1 MRKRV
6 FLLLTSCLF
15 LVITSFFLVLGLF
28 KGQEVYGVVG
38 TLNIN
43 APTGSSWAPGG
54 IWNSSGNVGIG
65 TTNPAYPLS
74 VNANTN
80 GMTYSHVQN
89 LTAGTAA
96 GAGFRADSDT
106 AGGHVFALSG
116 SYTSLGSSQADSFIV
131 RSFTTSSGGL
141 ILAAAATNT
150 IRFYN
155 NDIENVRIDSNGNVG
170 IGTTN
175 PTVKLDV
182 AGDLNITGNTNI
194 CSLVAY
200 TGGVPS
206 SCPNGYYT
214 SSAIVG
220 PASGHVLCCKKL

>member
-1 MRKRV
+1 M
-6 FLLLTSCLF
+6 LLTSCLF

-200 TGGVPS
+200 TATSGTTY
-206 SCPNGYYT
+206 CPAGYYVW
-214 SSAIVG
+214 SATATTTG
-220 PASGHVLCCKKL
+220 DMLCCKVSNPI

>member
-1 MRKRV
+1 MKKHTVKNGR
-6 FLLLTSCLF
+6 FF
-15 LVITSFFLVLGLF
+15 IIPIISFFLLFFAIGLF
-28 KGQEVYGVVG
+28 IFQLFKAPKEVKAVVG
-38 TLNIN
+38 TLDIK
-43 APTGSSWAPGG
+43 AITGSAWTPGG

-96 GAGFRADSDT
+96 GTGFRADSDT

-131 RSFTTSSGGL
+131 RSFTTSSG
-141 ILAAAATNT
+141 
-150 IRFYN
+150 
-155 NDIENVRIDSNGNVG
+155 
-170 IGTTN
+170 
-175 PTVKLDV
+175 
-182 AGDLNITGNTNI
+182 DLNITGNTNI

-200 TGGVPS
+200 TATSGTTY
-206 SCPNGYYT
+206 CPAGYYVW
-214 SSAIVG
+214 SATATTTG
-220 PASGHVLCCKKL
+220 DMLCCKVSNPI